1 MTYCSIVKYYST
13 VKYYSIVKYIHC
25 RKRKLFLKHLV
36 QVNKRLLKFF
46 EKYFTQK
53 YKWLSW
59 IIKHNKCY
67 NCIRIVLFIASAK
80 IPKWEWS
87 ISPSSFYGQP
97 AWLTISHRFW
107 ALPTQWVNSPHSRK
121 WRRGVKPRFH
131 HNVLCLVWVK
141 RIRHEEG
148 VQDSLV

>member
-1 MTYCSIVKYYST
+1 MTYCSIIKYYST
-13 VKYYSIVKYIHC
+13 VKYYSIVKYVHC
-25 RKRKLFLKHLV
+25 RKRKLFSKHLV
-36 QVNKRLLKFF
+36 QVKKRLLKFF

-87 ISPSSFYGQP
+87 ISPSSFHGQP
-97 AWLTISHRFW
+97 AWLLVKGFEPC
-107 ALPTQWVNSPHSRK
+107 LPSGWILLIQGNGDVESNQD
-121 WRRGVKPRFH
+121 FIIMF
-131 HNVLCLVWVK
+131 CVWC
-141 RIRHEEG
+141 E
-148 VQDSLV
+148 